1 MKNERLKNIKIKDV
15 RVILIAV
22 GIIVAIIFLWW
33 LIRGVQQTEISLEA
47 DQHID
52 VTPQQIESIRA
63 IGQWE
68 FLAISNE
75 ELVDTTRKGL
85 FTDDH
90 LARIYYGTV
99 RLGLDMQKMDSTWIT
114 TQGDSITMWLPRPA
128 LLDDDFIDEARTE
141 SFYESGTWDDKVRE
155 EMYHRAIA
163 KMKERCLTGTN
174 IGSARENA
182 SRQFYHLMSSLGYEN
197 VSITFEDLQ
206 P

>member
-15 RVILIAV
+15 RAILIAV

-85 FTDDH
+85 FT
-90 LARIYYGTV
+90 
-99 RLGLDMQKMDSTWIT
+99 
-114 TQGDSITMWLPRPA
+114 
-128 LLDDDFIDEARTE
+128 
-141 SFYESGTWDDKVRE
+141 
-155 EMYHRAIA
+155 
-163 KMKERCLTGTN
+163 
-174 IGSARENA
+174 
-182 SRQFYHLMSSLGYEN
+182 
-197 VSITFEDLQ
+197 
-206 P
+206 